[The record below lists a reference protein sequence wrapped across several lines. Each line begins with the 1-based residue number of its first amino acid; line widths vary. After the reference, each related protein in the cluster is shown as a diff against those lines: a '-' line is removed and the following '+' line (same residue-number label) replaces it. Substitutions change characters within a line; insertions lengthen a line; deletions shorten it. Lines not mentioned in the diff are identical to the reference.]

1 MVDYKISG
9 ARLTDIANSIRSKT
23 GSTDP
28 LYVYQ
33 MATAI
38 DDIVVGGGAAPDGME
53 VTFGYE
59 DGTPVAREE
68 AYTVLSEML
77 NEIGEAVQ
85 TLAGKT
91 SLMTLEEMLYHIRR
105 GQSLPE
111 NARLYYIGNAVSE
124 FTLNFTSTATGELQE
139 G

>member
-1 MVDYKISG
+1 MADYKISG
-9 ARLTDIANSIRSKT
+9 ARLTDIANAIRGKT

-28 LYVYQ
+28 LYLYE

-59 DGTPVAREE
+59 DGAPAEREE
-68 AYTVLSEML
+68 AYTILSTFL
-77 NEIGEAVQ
+77 NELGAIVQ
-85 TLAGKT
+85 SVAGK
-91 SLMTLEEMLYHIRR
+91 SDLMSIDEMLYHLNRAKFIPQ
-105 GQSLPE
+105 GYASSVIDMNTLSFE
-111 NARLYYIGNAVSE
+111 SSAV
-124 FTLNFTSTATGELQE
+124 GELQE